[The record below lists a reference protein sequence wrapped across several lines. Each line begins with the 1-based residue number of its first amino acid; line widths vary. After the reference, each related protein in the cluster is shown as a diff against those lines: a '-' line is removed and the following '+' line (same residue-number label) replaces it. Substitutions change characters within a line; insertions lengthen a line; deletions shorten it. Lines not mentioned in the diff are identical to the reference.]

1 MGNVPARYL
10 MIEVV
15 KGEPLPNDE
24 NAVEVFGMN
33 YRSMDQ
39 VLGEGESK
47 LLFDKT
53 YQILYGFN
61 SGKVMKQASGSSKHL

>member
-1 MGNVPARYL
+1 MGNLPARYL

-24 NAVEVFGMN
+24 NCVEVYGIN
-33 YRSMDQ
+33 YRKMDNT
-39 VLGEGESK
+39 LGDGETK

-61 SGKVMKQASGSSKHL
+61 SGTVMKQTSSANHY